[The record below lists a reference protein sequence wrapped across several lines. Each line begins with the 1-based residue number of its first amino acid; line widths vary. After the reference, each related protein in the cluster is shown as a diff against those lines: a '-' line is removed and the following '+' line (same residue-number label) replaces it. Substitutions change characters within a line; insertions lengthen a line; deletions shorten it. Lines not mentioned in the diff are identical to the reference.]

1 MGVATSNLIDN
12 EGNVNNNIINNTSF
26 RYTRED
32 ARRSWTK
39 LLFPYL
45 MKNFIHIVKEIP
57 WESYSYDGPS
67 YAQESYIDED
77 GNDAYHPVYTID
89 VRAKGMPYYVFGG
102 AVCEILNKKYKTESG
117 VDLRNYVDPTG
128 DFDVQFFYDRNIIYD
143 NPEDS
148 ITIVA
153 YNEAGEISPFFE
165 HMTRWL
171 FDRVCEKIENLD
183 IPSHYK
189 NANSSTMTI
198 PVNNTN
204 LNIYKDYLNVSH
216 DDPLFLYR
224 RFGDL
229 NIIRKKER
237 NMIKIQIAMNLRM
250 PDGSVILDHL
260 VEFIMTTNLDIGNVG
275 IISPREKEHIT
286 NINGIQVQGVIE
298 YFDSQMKGYFDRI
311 QFFDRM
317 DDSLYHKIKN
327 HVGRMEY
334 LMKMAPFLNKQPVY
348 KTHDIMNGIY
358 HYLSLSLPFNLE
370 EKTGR
375 RDVIRVDK
383 SEPIPY
389 SEFIREFME
398 NYKRKTVGGTRKK
411 SMRKKTQKRKTR
423 ARKTRIISK

>member
-12 EGNVNNNIINNTSF
+12 DRNVNNNAINNSSF
-26 RYTRED
+26 RYTIDD

-57 WESYSYDGPS
+57 WESYRYNGSS
-67 YAQESYIDED
+67 YAQETYIDED
-77 GNDAYHPVYTID
+77 GNDAYHPVHTID
-89 VRAKGMPYYVFGG
+89 VRAEGMPYYVFGG
-102 AVCEILNKKYKTESG
+102 AVCEILNKKYKAESG

-128 DFDVQFFYDRNIIYD
+128 DFDVQFFYDDTIIYD
-143 NPEDS
+143 NPDDAIS
-148 ITIVA
+148 IVA

-165 HMTRWL
+165 HMTHWL
-171 FDRVCEKIENLD
+171 FDRVCEKVESLD

-189 NANSSTMTI
+189 STNSSTMTI
-198 PVNNTN
+198 PVNNSN
-204 LNIYKDYLNVSH
+204 IGIYKDYLNVSR

-237 NMIKIQIAMNLRM
+237 DMIKIQIAMNLQM
-250 PDGSVILDHL
+250 LDGSIILDHL
-260 VEFIMTTNLDIGNVG
+260 VEFIMTTNIDIGNVG
-275 IISPREKEHIT
+275 MIGRGEKEHMT
-286 NINGIQVQGVIE
+286 PINGIQVQGIIE
-298 YFDSQMKGYFDRI
+298 HFASQMKGYFDRI
-311 QFFDRM
+311 HLFDRN

-327 HVGRMEY
+327 HIGRMEY

-348 KTHDIMNGIY
+348 KLHNIMDGLK
-358 HYLSLSLPFNLE
+358 HYISLSLPYQLQ

-375 RDVIRVDK
+375 SDVIRVDK

-389 SEFIREFME
+389 SEFTREFMD

-411 SMRKKTQKRKTR
+411 SMRKKAQKRKTR
-423 ARKTRIISK
+423 AQKRQL